1 MHVLFTGAP
10 ENMNPWIAIPVIA
23 LTYAGIALGTWPV
36 LRVNRTTLTLVG
48 VGLLLVTQ
56 QVNFERLKAYLDL
69 DTLTLLFSMMVI
81 IACLELSG
89 FFRLAAGTLMER
101 THSPR
106 SLLAAEIFIV
116 GLLSALF
123 LNDTICLMVTPLVV
137 DMALALGR
145 NPLPYL
151 IALPTAANIGSAA
164 TLTGNPQNIIIGIAS
179 HISYVDFARSLL
191 VPTILALAVLWLV
204 LVLLYPR
211 EFRPDH
217 FEKPELQEPR
227 PYQPLLIKSLIV
239 MSALLVAFL
248 VGIPI
253 ALAAFLAACALLVT
267 RRIKP
272 EKILSRI
279 DWSLLVFFAALFMI
293 SGVMEDSGI
302 TLGLM
307 RGIFRPLVGGSAVG
321 FSVVTVVLS
330 NLVSNV
336 PAVLLLKPI
345 VMALP
350 NARAGWLTLAA
361 ASTFA
366 GNLTLLGSV
375 ANLIVAETAA
385 RRNIELKFW
394 EYTRAGLIITLLS
407 LVIGIGWIVLFIWR

>member
-1 MHVLFTGAP
+1 MDL
-10 ENMNPWIAIPVIA
+10 WIAIPIIA
-23 LTYAGIALGTWPV
+23 LTYTGIALGTWPS

-48 VGLLLVTQ
+48 VGLLVATG
-56 QVNFERLKAYLDL
+56 QVNFERLKGYLDL

-89 FFRLAAGTLMER
+89 FFRLAASALMER

-106 SLLAAEIFIV
+106 TLLAAEILIV
-116 GLLSALF
+116 GVLAALF
-123 LNDTICLMVTPLVV
+123 LNDTICLMVTPFIVE
-137 DMALALGR
+137 MTLAIGR
-145 NPLPYL
+145 NPIPYL
-151 IALPTAANIGSAA
+151 IALATAANIGSAA

-179 HISYVDFARSLL
+179 HISYLDFARSLL
-191 VPTILALAVLWLV
+191 IPTVLGLGMLWVV
-204 LVLLYPR
+204 LVLLYPQ
-211 EFRPDH
+211 EFRSGH
-217 FEKPELQEPR
+217 FDKPEIPEPR
-227 PYQPLLIKSLIV
+227 PFRPLLIKSLIV
-239 MSALLVAFL
+239 VAALLAAFL
-248 VGIPI
+248 LGFPV
-253 ALAAFLAACALLVT
+253 ALAAFLAACSLLIT

-272 EKILSRI
+272 EKIMSRI

-307 RGIFRPLVGGSAVG
+307 HGIFRPLVGGSAVG
-321 FSVVTVVLS
+321 FSLVTVTLS

-350 NARAGWLTLAA
+350 DPRAGWLTLAA

-385 RRNIELKFW
+385 RRNIELRFW
-394 EYTRAGLIITLLS
+394 EYTRAGLIITVLS
-407 LVIGIGWIVLFIWR
+407 LVIGIGWIRLFIWK